1 MIDLATADADDI
13 VIELLETPPPTDPYP
28 YYHRLR
34 EIAPN
39 HPSIMGM
46 RFLSRYE
53 DCYTMLRSPDFG
65 QALGSHVTSTDPRFD
80 ESVFLQ
86 AMSDMLIFTNPP
98 KHTRIRRLVVRAFT
112 PKIADNMRP
121 YIQQK
126 VDEIFDRWA
135 ADGGGE
141 LVHELAMPLPT
152 FVICSMLGVPQAD
165 HADVRTWTDALAQA
179 VKPVIDDESLA
190 IADAGVASLHALI
203 RDMISFRRTN
213 PSEDLLSALMKV
225 EDEGT
230 VLNESELVSLFVTL
244 LGAGSE
250 TTTNL
255 LSCGTLGL
263 MQNPKQREIF
273 LADPALDI
281 RVVDELLRLEAP
293 VQNAFPRVALRDTM
307 IGGEEVVENELVA
320 AITGAANHDPEV
332 FPDPDEM
339 RFDRENQRPHLSF
352 GQGIHLCIGSALA
365 RQEGAIVFRTMFE
378 RFPNLRMVDEDLYWR
393 NAFTLRGLETLKLA
407 V

>member
-46 RFLSRYE
+46 RFLSRYD
-53 DCYTMLRSPDFG
+53 DCYEMLRSPDFG

-80 ESVFLQ
+80 SSVFLQ

-112 PKIADNMRP
+112 PKISENMRP
-121 YIQQK
+121 YIQK
-126 VDEIFDRWA
+126 RVDEIFDAWE

-141 LVHELAMPLPT
+141 LVHDLAMPLPT
-152 FVICSMLGVPQAD
+152 YVICSMLGVPEVH

-179 VKPVIDDESLA
+179 VKPVIDDEALA

-203 RDMISFRRTN
+203 RDLIAFRRTT
-213 PSEDLLSALMKV
+213 PTDDLLTALMKV

-263 MQNPKQREIF
+263 LQNPEQRAIF
-273 LADPALDI
+273 LADPSLDN

-293 VQNAFPRVALRDTM
+293 VQNAFPRVALRDTT
-307 IGGEEVVENELVA
+307 IGGEEVVEGELVA
-320 AITGAANHDPEV
+320 AIAAAANHDPAV
-332 FPDPDEM
+332 FADPDEM

-365 RQEGAIVFRTMFE
+365 RQEASVAFRTLFE
-378 RFPNLRMVDEDLYWR
+378 RFPDLRMVDENLHWR
-393 NAFTLRGLETLKLA
+393 DAFTLRGLETLKLA